1 MSTIYLSCAC
11 LLGIFLGSAFYI
23 PISWAFIGL
32 LPLPLVFV
40 LPGRKKIIILSSLCI
55 IAIFL
60 CASHSY
66 SQHNQSVK
74 SNLQSFIGTGTVV
87 LKGMVDREPE
97 LGPANARVYLSIS
110 GIYINEKWL
119 PASGTTLLY
128 TSRYPEY
135 LYGDILQVKGK
146 LEGKPGTEP
155 RNPAISPEVEGY
167 WAYLATLDVYFT
179 ISYPRI
185 EILERNKGILPVH
198 WLYGV
203 RDRMAQTL
211 VMVLPEPH
219 AALAQGM
226 TLGMR
231 TNIPPELND
240 AFSRSGTTHILA
252 ISGVNLTMV
261 AGILVSLTIR
271 LFGRRRFIYIWVTL
285 IIVWLYSW
293 LTGLNPP
300 VLRAA
305 VMFSFFL
312 AADLVGRQRHSVIAL
327 MLAAALMMIFNP
339 LTLSSVS
346 FQLSFMA
353 MTGLVFLCPPIQSLV
368 RKVVDRIIDE
378 GKIRQTVYLVTDSF
392 SVSFGAVIATWPL
405 MAYYF
410 GLVSWVGPLA
420 TFVTLPVMPAII
432 ITGILTGGVGALFL
446 PVGQVIAWL
455 AWLPLTYLIIAAQA
469 FSDIPGSSLKIMTMT
484 PATIILYYALLAL
497 VLVSLQH
504 RKKFI
509 NITGGIA
516 MLISRIPKKWAIPPL
531 LIIAVMAWL
540 FFATMPDNKVH
551 ISFLDVGQGDAILIE
566 TGLQQVLVDGGPDA
580 RAAILEISK
589 KMPFWDRTIDA
600 VILTHPDVDHLCGLI
615 EVLER
620 YRVRYIFSADLS
632 DNSTLFREWMK
643 AIDDH
648 KIEHA
653 YIVAGQLLNLG
664 SDTKMTVL
672 NPPAMHQNTNFDI
685 NNASVVL
692 RLDINKISFLLT
704 GDIGTQ
710 SEIEMVSRRATLHST
725 VLKVAHH
732 GSGHSTGDIFLDVV
746 NPDIAV
752 ISVGEKNKYGHPDE
766 DVVDRLSRKLGENN
780 IFRTDEDGTIEF
792 ITDGEKLWVSTGKK

>member
-1 MSTIYLSCAC
+1 
-11 LLGIFLGSAFYI
+11 
-23 PISWAFIGL
+23 
-32 LPLPLVFV
+32 
-40 LPGRKKIIILSSLCI
+40 
-55 IAIFL
+55 
-60 CASHSY
+60 
-66 SQHNQSVK
+66 
-74 SNLQSFIGTGTVV
+74 
-87 LKGMVDREPE
+87 
-97 LGPANARVYLSIS
+97 
-110 GIYINEKWL
+110 
-119 PASGTTLLY
+119 
-128 TSRYPEY
+128 
-135 LYGDILQVKGK
+135 
-146 LEGKPGTEP
+146 
-155 RNPAISPEVEGY
+155 
-167 WAYLATLDVYFT
+167 
-179 ISYPRI
+179 
-185 EILERNKGILPVH
+185 
-198 WLYGV
+198 
-203 RDRMAQTL
+203 
-211 VMVLPEPH
+211 
-219 AALAQGM
+219 
-226 TLGMR
+226 
-231 TNIPPELND
+231 
-240 AFSRSGTTHILA
+240 
-252 ISGVNLTMV
+252 
-261 AGILVSLTIR
+261 
-271 LFGRRRFIYIWVTL
+271 
-285 IIVWLYSW
+285 
-293 LTGLNPP
+293 
-300 VLRAA
+300 
-305 VMFSFFL
+305 
-312 AADLVGRQRHSVIAL
+312 

-353 MTGLVFLCPPIQSLV
+353 MTGLVFLCPPIQSPV

-432 ITGILTGGVGALFL
+432 ITGILTGGVGALSL

-551 ISFLDVGQGDAILIE
+551 VSFLDVGQGDAILIE
-566 TGLQQVLVDGGPDA
+566 NGLQQVLVDGGPDA

-672 NPPAMHQNTNFDI
+672 NPPAIHQNTNFDI